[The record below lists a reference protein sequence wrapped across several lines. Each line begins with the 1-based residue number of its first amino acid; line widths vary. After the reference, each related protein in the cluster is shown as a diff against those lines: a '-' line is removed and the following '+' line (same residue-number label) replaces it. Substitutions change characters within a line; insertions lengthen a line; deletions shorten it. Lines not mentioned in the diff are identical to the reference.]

1 MQFDLSKWYV
11 RDRGRQQEQEI
22 KGYISPPTNT
32 QGVMTKT
39 LAPENT
45 SRLGREVNWSS
56 KGDTLIITKSNS
68 GNIIVNAFKDAVRHY
83 FDKSIDCIIATAALF
98 HFYLILIIL
107 ILQM

>member
-45 SRLGREVNWSS
+45 SRLGREVN
-56 KGDTLIITKSNS
+56 
-68 GNIIVNAFKDAVRHY
+68 
-83 FDKSIDCIIATAALF
+83 
-98 HFYLILIIL
+98 
-107 ILQM
+107 